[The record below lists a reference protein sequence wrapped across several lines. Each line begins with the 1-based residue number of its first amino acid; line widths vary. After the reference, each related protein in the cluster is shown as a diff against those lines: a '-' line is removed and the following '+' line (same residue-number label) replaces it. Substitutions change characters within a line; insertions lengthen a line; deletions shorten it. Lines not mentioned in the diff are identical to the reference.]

1 MHFWCTP
8 RNPKQPLRLF
18 TESELRQR
26 LGTLDAD
33 TVAKEIVMSN
43 FGTSGI
49 GVRSDHLGA
58 PQRSNSG
65 ISGGNGFSGRRGD
78 HLHCTAH
85 W

>member
-1 MHFWCTP
+1 MHSWCQP

-43 FGTSGI
+43 SA
-49 GVRSDHLGA
+49 D
-58 PQRSNSG
+58 
-65 ISGGNGFSGRRGD
+65 
-78 HLHCTAH
+78 